1 MASAIRVLAV
11 ASGGGH
17 WVQLFRLRRAWE
29 GCAVSFLTTTGEF
42 RDEAEA
48 DAAARGEIRPRYYV
62 VPEANRWQKLRL
74 IRAALSLLLVM
85 LRVRP
90 HVVVSTGAAQGYM
103 AIRLGKLMGARTIWV
118 DSIANAGELSM
129 SGKMAGKHADH
140 WLTQWEDLA
149 RPEGPHF
156 HGAVI

>member
-1 MASAIRVLAV
+1 MASEIKVLAV

-17 WVQLFRLRRAWE
+17 WVQLYRLRRAWE
-29 GCAVSFLTTTGEF
+29 GCAVSFITTTGEF
-42 RDEAEA
+42 RDEVIA
-48 DAAARGEIRPRYYV
+48 DAAERGQTRPGYHV
-62 VPEANRWQKLRL
+62 VPEANRWQKLKL
-74 IRAALSLLLVM
+74 LQALFSLTIVL

-90 HVVVSTGAAQGYM
+90 QVVITTGAAQGYM
-103 AIRLGKLMGARTIWV
+103 AIRIGKLIGARTIWL
-118 DSIANAGELSM
+118 DSIANAEELSL

-149 RPEGPHF
+149 RPEGPHY